1 MAETIY
7 LLCAGTSLV
16 TALLLFRMWRRRGT
30 RLLLW
35 SCLCFA
41 GLAVNNVLLFV
52 DLVVVPD
59 VDLILLRSATAAVSV
74 LLLVFGLVWESR

>member
-7 LLCAGTSLV
+7 LLCAVTSIV
-16 TALLLFRMWRRRGT
+16 AAILLFRMWRRRGT

-41 GLAVNNVLLFV
+41 GLAVNNILLLV
-52 DLVVVPD
+52 DLILVPD
-59 VDLILLRSATAAVSV
+59 VDLMALRTGAALASV
-74 LLLVFGLVWESR
+74 ALLLVGLVWEAR

>member
-7 LLCAGTSLV
+7 LLCAATSIV
-16 TALLLFRMWRRRGT
+16 AAGLLLRMWRRRGT

-41 GLAVNNVLLFV
+41 GLALNNILLLI
-52 DLVVVPD
+52 DLLVVPQI
-59 VDLILLRSATAAVSV
+59 DLILLRTATALASV
-74 LLLVFGLVWESR
+74 MLLLFGLVWEAR

>member
-7 LLCAGTSLV
+7 LLCAATSLL
-16 TALLLFRMWRRRGT
+16 AAILLFRMWRQRRT

-41 GLAVNNVLLFV
+41 GLALNNLLLFV
-52 DLVVVPD
+52 DLIVVPEI
-59 VDLILLRSATAAVSV
+59 DLMAWRTATAFASV
-74 LLLVFGLVWESR
+74 ALLLFGLVWEAR